1 VLPVR
6 EALGGSESEAPFDAS
21 PETPGPRLVTMD
33 YAVSARNSGA
43 VQRLPLASRPAESRL
58 DRIGLISHGTK
69 RTGERS
75 ARNSPA
81 TFDAAGA
88 GNVIMAAGLRVTA
101 KAAEHRPAPKVGAP
115 VLDPTKHESRGVSLL
130 CNHLCRR
137 RYRPKCCWGSV
148 GLVAVG
154 GPGCLRGICLRRRR
168 RHLAAA
174 STPRTKMIRPT
185 LHSRQN
191 DLLQVLNR
199 QRALIERFVV
209 KFLEIEGAALCRL
222 IFLTQLP
229 PLPYADEIRW
239 QLR

>member
-1 VLPVR
+1 MYTLAYQSSSRFGAARFRAARRWHQMPNGASTSVR
-6 EALGGSESEAPFDAS
+6 RS
-21 PETPGPRLVTMD
+21 PRPR
-33 YAVSARNSGA
+33 
-43 VQRLPLASRPAESRL
+43 
-58 DRIGLISHGTK
+58 H
-69 RTGERS
+69 
-75 ARNSPA
+75 PA
-81 TFDAAGA
+81 TNQVRAGR
-88 GNVIMAAGLRVTA
+88 GN
-101 KAAEHRPAPKVGAP
+101 
-115 VLDPTKHESRGVSLL
+115 ESLGVSLL

-137 RYRPKCCWGSV
+137 RYRPECSWGSV
-148 GLVAVG
+148 GLGAVG

-168 RHLAAA
+168 CHLPAA

-209 KFLEIEGAALCRL
+209 KFLEVEGAALCRL
-222 IFLTQLP
+222 IFLAQLP